1 MNIRPCAALG
11 AFVVCILSASWAE
24 AQSSDAVIDRIR
36 TRGAISIG
44 YRDSSIPFSYV
55 DAQGK
60 PLGYST
66 DICLEVAQTVKTTL
80 GLADL
85 QIKMVPVNLQNR
97 IPLVANGTVDISC
110 ESAVN
115 TIGRQSQVDFS
126 YPFFISQT
134 RLLVKSKSGIAE
146 LKDLD
151 GKAIALPINSVPERL
166 IKSLIERD
174 KLNVRV
180 VSVKD
185 NAEGFLALSTDRV
198 DAFSTDDILLF
209 GLRSKASTP
218 TDYSV
223 VGAPLSYDSYGLLV
237 QKNSTVFLSLVNATL
252 SRMARD
258 GRLQKLY
265 EKWFAP
271 VDVPLSPV
279 LATVL
284 KVIAIPE

>member
-1 MNIRPCAALG
+1 MNIRLYAVLG
-11 AFVVCILSASWAE
+11 AFVVSMLSASCAE
-24 AQSSDAVIDRIR
+24 AQSSDGVIDRIR

-66 DICLEVAQTVKTTL
+66 DICLEVAQTVKTAL
-80 GLADL
+80 GLTDL

-97 IPLVANGTVDISC
+97 IPLVAYGTVDISC

-115 TIGRQSQVDFS
+115 TIARQSQVDFS

-134 RLLVKSKSGIAE
+134 RLLVKSKSGVAE
-146 LKDLD
+146 LKDLK

-166 IKSLIERD
+166 IKSLIEKD
-174 KLNVRV
+174 KLNIRV
-180 VSVKD
+180 VMVKD

-209 GLRSKASTP
+209 GLRSKAP
-218 TDYSV
+218 TRSDYSV